1 MGTNK
6 NSRSKTATLWA
17 RPPQTKA
24 TPTAT
29 LRFRKA
35 GLPRGPKGVSPA
47 LLLPTDWRPRTFSA
61 KFLIANPRL
70 EFSATPTK
78 QTTEPRSNRK
88 KTAIF
93 HPAFSLE
100 TRPQPIAQFLIE
112 TPRLEF
118 SITPTKET
126 TSQFLIDTKSGIC
139 IPNSFSRKPRFGS
152 GAGAQIKTA
161 SACAAPLLAPRQHD
175 NFQFH

>member
-1 MGTNK
+1 METDK

-24 TPTAT
+24 APMAK
-29 LRFRKA
+29 LPFRNA
-35 GLPRGPKGVSPA
+35 GISPA
-47 LLLPTDWRPRTFSA
+47 LLRATSGRPRTFST

-78 QTTEPRSNRK
+78 QTSESKPNRK
-88 KTAIF
+88 KFAIF

-118 SITPTKET
+118 SVTPTKET

-139 IPNSFSRKPRFGS
+139 IPNSFSRSLDSVRAQGHKSKPPLH
-152 GAGAQIKTA
+152 
-161 SACAAPLLAPRQHD
+161 APLPCVRNASMVIF
-175 NFQFH
+175 NSIEI